1 MKTNYFRSGGVGFA
15 LAVLAAVPQVRAQQT
30 AKPAVNLSG
39 VWLTPGRYTSR
50 PQSEW
55 STEALPFTPK
65 GLKIF
70 QANKPGK
77 GPRQAPPAF
86 GNDPIGGANPPGL
99 YRTLIY
105 FRPFEFVQLPDKV
118 IQLFELGRIWRAIY
132 TDGRPVPDDVP
143 AGPYWYGYSVGKWE
157 GDTLVVTTLALDERA
172 WFDEWGVPF
181 SEEARIEE
189 RWQRTAPDKLQLKIT
204 VHDPVMYSKPWT
216 SSPIVYDLQHGVE
229 PQEIIFSPMDENVF
243 NERIRNPAGT
253 PAR

>member
-1 MKTNYFRSGGVGFA
+1 MRTHYFRNLGLCFG
-15 LAVLAAVPQVRAQQT
+15 LAAAAAPLALAQQT
-30 AKPAVNLSG
+30 AKSSVNLSG
-39 VWLTPGRYTSR
+39 VWLAGGGRGSR

-55 STEALPFTPK
+55 STEPLPFTPK
-65 GLKIF
+65 GLATF

-99 YRTLIY
+99 YRALIY
-105 FRPFEFVQLPDKV
+105 SRPFEFVQLPDKL
-118 IQLFELGRIWRAIY
+118 IQMFEWGRVWRAIY

-181 SEEARIEE
+181 SGEARVEE
-189 RWQRTAPDKLQLKIT
+189 RWQRIAPDKIQLKIT
-204 VHDPVMYSKPWT
+204 VHDPVTYSKPWT
-216 SSPIVYDLQHGVE
+216 SSPVMYTLQHGVE
-229 PQEIIFSPMDENVF
+229 PEEIIFSPMDENVF
-243 NERIRNPAGT
+243 NDRIRNPAGM
-253 PAR
+253 PAK